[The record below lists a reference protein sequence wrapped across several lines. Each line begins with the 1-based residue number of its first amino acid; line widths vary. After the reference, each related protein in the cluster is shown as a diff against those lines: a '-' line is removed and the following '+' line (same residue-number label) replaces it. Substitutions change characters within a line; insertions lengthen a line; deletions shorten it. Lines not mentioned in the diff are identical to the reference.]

1 MLFSSALGH
10 SYAAFRQATL
20 LYEERADDQEFDDLC
35 QDVASTVTMH
45 PEFVSLLRMVA
56 KQEHVSAVIIS
67 CGLCR
72 VWEKVLER
80 EGLSQTVKVIG
91 GGRIA
96 DGFVV
101 TAAVKAA
108 LVARLRHDHQLYV
121 WAFGD
126 SPLDLDMLSKADQ
139 AIVVVGEEQTRSKT
153 MDAAL
158 MNAIDNGG
166 LRARQVLLPSN
177 ASPRLDIAKLPLIQI
192 TDREFF
198 DSVLCRSRHAG
209 I

>member
-1 MLFSSALGH
+1 MDADRTLAAEDTGALFWKRASQSSRTKDEDCPLKILFSSALGH

-20 LYEERADDQEFDDLC
+20 LYEERADDQEFGDLC
-35 QDVASTVTMH
+35 RDVASAVTIH

-80 EGLSQTVKVIG
+80 EGLSQTAKVIG

-101 TAAVKAA
+101 TATVKAV
-108 LVARLRHDHQLYV
+108 LVARLRHEHQLYV
-121 WAFGD
+121 WAFED
-126 SPLDLDMLSKADQ
+126 SPLDLDML
-139 AIVVVGEEQTRSKT
+139 V
-153 MDAAL
+153 
-158 MNAIDNGG
+158 
-166 LRARQVLLPSN
+166 RQIRPS
-177 ASPRLDIAKLPLIQI
+177 R
-192 TDREFF
+192 
-198 DSVLCRSRHAG
+198 
-209 I
+209 